1 MGAKRIPNEG
11 SSPGRDEVLSNFSA
25 EGLSPHMW
33 GNSPGETYS
42 WHSHTYHKVLY
53 CVTGSI
59 VFHTKEGH
67 YELLPG
73 DRLEIDSGTD
83 HSATVGPHGVECAEA
98 AR

>member
-1 MGAKRIPNEG
+1 MGATRIPNEG
-11 SSPGRDEVLSNFSA
+11 SPPSRDEVLSSFSA
-25 EGLSPHMW
+25 EGLSPHTW
-33 GNSPGETYS
+33 GNSPGETYG

-59 VFHTKEGH
+59 VFHTKEGD

-83 HSATVGPHGVECAEA
+83 HSATVGPDGVECAEA
-98 AR
+98 TR